1 MTRYG
6 LSGRNTESSLWR
18 GSGGFSLFEFAVV
31 SIVLSLVSL
40 FFFDRLLTYQE
51 MAEKTAAEI
60 TAINMRTGLRYR
72 VAEMLLHHQEREI
85 ATLVGANPVKWLDTL
100 PPNYS
105 GEMSAPKWEEIP
117 PGNWYFDV
125 KKREILYR
133 VKKGRY
139 FVPGP
144 SGRRALRFRITASL
158 KPAESDPSILLAEG
172 VTLTLVEPYKWF

>member
-1 MTRYG
+1 MTRYA
-6 LSGRNTESSLWR
+6 LSGGDPKSSWR
-18 GSGGFSLFEFAVV
+18 RRSAGFSLLEFAVV

-72 VAEMLLHHQEREI
+72 VAEMLLHHQESKI
-85 ATLVGANPVKWLDTL
+85 AGLVGGNPVKWLDTL

-105 GEMSAPKWEEIP
+105 GEISAPKWEDIP

-125 KKREILYR
+125 KEREIFYR

-144 SGRRALRFRITASL
+144 SGRQMLRFRITASL
-158 KPAESDPSILLAEG
+158 KPAESDASILLAEG
-172 VTLTLVEPYKWF
+172 VTLTLVEQYKWF